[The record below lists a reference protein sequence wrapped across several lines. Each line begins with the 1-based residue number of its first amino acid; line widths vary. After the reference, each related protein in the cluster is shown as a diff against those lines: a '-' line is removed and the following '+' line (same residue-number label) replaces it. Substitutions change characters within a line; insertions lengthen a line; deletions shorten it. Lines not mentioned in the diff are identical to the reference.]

1 MPICRPVSLFS
12 YRMRILLSCLLLCFF
27 LTTPAGAQKLVK
39 ETLDPTVAIQVP
51 EGFKRLQGEAAQAR
65 SLSFRSPMGAFID
78 PTGDADLVVNE
89 SHSFFDP
96 KDIEIMRDF
105 YVANIRNF
113 YTKVNFIRKD
123 IITVSG
129 KKGLAFEFTAEVSD
143 KSSPRPI
150 KKYILAH
157 YGLRKRRVI
166 VATFSC
172 EEKNRAKWTKIA
184 EASLETLKITEK

>member
-1 MPICRPVSLFS
+1 MRAGSTVFYCMRFFLLGLSLS
-12 YRMRILLSCLLLCFF
+12 ILL
-27 LTTPAGAQKLVK
+27 TVPALAQKLVK
-39 ETLDPTVAIQVP
+39 ETVDPTVSIEVP

-65 SLSFRSPMGAFID
+65 SLSFRSPLGVYVD
-78 PTGDADLVVNE
+78 PAGDADLVVNE
-89 SHSFFDP
+89 AHSFFDP

-105 YVANIRNF
+105 YQANIRNF
-113 YTKVNFIRKD
+113 YTKVVFIRKD

-129 KKGLAFEFTAEVSD
+129 KKGIVFEFTAEVSD

-172 EEKNRAKWTKIA
+172 EEKNRAKWAKTA
-184 EASLETLKITEK
+184 EAALATMKITEK